1 MYINTQYNNK
11 KQTKQKITSSIKK
24 QPKGK
29 KSKPGT
35 MTDIL
40 CLKKVLLIL
49 QSGTNWINKL
59 MELMNIMMNIKK
71 MESTQNLNQ
80 ITILVLGFLNFLL
93 SFC

>member
-1 MYINTQYNNK
+1 
-11 KQTKQKITSSIKK
+11 
-24 QPKGK
+24 
-29 KSKPGT
+29 
-35 MTDIL
+35 MTDRL
-40 CLKKVLLIL
+40 CLKEVLLIL
-49 QSGTNWINKL
+49 QSGTNCINKL